1 MKSPVTSPVKPL
13 LAGVA
18 LGLLAGWPA
27 LAAPPVLRQLGQ
39 AGGQAGTQE
48 SREAAANVLQERQQR
63 FQPVWS
69 ARGMVAAGEPLAAQA
84 GARLLAAGGNAVDAA
99 VATSFALAVTL
110 PHSTGIGGGGFL
122 LLWLPG
128 TSAAPASAALS
139 AATPAA
145 ASARSS
151 ACAAARAQELPLG
164 RGFALG
170 IDFRESAPAAAAGN
184 LFLDAGGTVDRRRA
198 TTSLLSTAVPGTV
211 AGLLL
216 AQRCYGRL
224 PLDRVLAPAIALAG
238 EGVPVSKNFSQSLA
252 AAAPLLLAD
261 PGSRALF
268 FRVDRRGG
276 WRPLQPG
283 ERLQQPQL
291 AASLRR
297 IAAGGNAGFYQG
309 PSAEALVRLMRR
321 GGGLISADDLRAYR
335 AKPVRPLQIRFHG
348 NQVLGLPPPAGG
360 ITVLQLLRMLE
371 RFDLAALGLN
381 SAATLHLMGEAMNLA
396 YRERNAGLGDGAE
409 APQAWQRWLADGPIQ
424 ALVASINPLR
434 HRPAAQLLAR
444 PAVLAEGDDTTHVS
458 VADGRGGLVATTS
471 SINFSYGNG
480 VTVPGA
486 GFLLNNH
493 MDDFTA
499 KPGSANGFGLV
510 QGRANAIRPGR
521 RPLSS
526 MAPTLVFRPDGS
538 PWLATGSPGGSRIAT
553 TVVQVLLNRLV
564 HGLNLAAA
572 VAEPRIHSQLLPD
585 RLEFEQGLNVDTRR
599 LLQGMG
605 HLLQQA
611 AAMGAAQSV
620 ELIPPQQGGGSYGV
634 TDTRRAWALAQPEE

>member
-1 MKSPVTSPVKPL
+1 MKHL

-18 LGLLAGWPA
+18 LAVLAGWPA
-27 LAAPPVLRQLGQ
+27 LAAPPVLRQLGESGVAPRR

-48 SREAAANVLQERQQR
+48 SRQAVANVLQERQQR

-69 ARGMVAAGEPLAAQA
+69 ARGMVAAGEPLAAQT

-128 TSAAPASAALS
+128 TSSAAS
-139 AATPAA
+139 PVASPAA
-145 ASARSS
+145 ASVRSG
-151 ACAAARAQELPLG
+151 ACVAARAQELPLG

-170 IDFRESAPAAAAGN
+170 IDFRESAPAAAGAN
-184 LFLDAGGTVDRRRA
+184 LFLDGGGVVDRRRA

-224 PLDRVLAPAIALAG
+224 PLERVLAPAIALAG

-268 FRVDRRGG
+268 FRPDRWGG

-291 AASLRR
+291 AASLSR

-321 GGGLISADDLRAYR
+321 RGGLISADDLRAYR

-371 RFDLAALGLN
+371 RFDLAALGAN

-424 ALVASINPLR
+424 ALVALINPLR

-444 PAVLAEGDDTTHVS
+444 PALLTEGDDTTHVS

-480 VTVPGA
+480 ITVPGA

-634 TDTRRAWALAQPEE
+634 TDARRAWALAQPED